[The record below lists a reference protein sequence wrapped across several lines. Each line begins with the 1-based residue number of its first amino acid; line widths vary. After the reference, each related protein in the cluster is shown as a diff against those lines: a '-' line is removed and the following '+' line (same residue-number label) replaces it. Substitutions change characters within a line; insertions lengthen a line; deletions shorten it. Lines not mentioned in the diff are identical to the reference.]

1 LKYQEVKREGLDSE
15 AAAETI
21 HKEIEEVTSEMPMLE
36 KHMTVLSTMVSLGTL
51 AGLLGTV
58 TG

>member
-1 LKYQEVKREGLDSE
+1 LKYQEVKSLDSE

-21 HKEIEEVTSEMPMLE
+21 HKEIEEVTSLEMPML
-36 KHMTVLSTMVSLGTL
+36 KHDCTFYNGIFRYSCRIIR
-51 AGLLGTV
+51 TV

>member
-21 HKEIEEVTSEMPMLE
+21 HKEIEVTSLETMLE

>member
-1 LKYQEVKREGLDSE
+1 
-15 AAAETI
+15 
-21 HKEIEEVTSEMPMLE
+21 MLE

-58 TG
+58 TGMIKAFSALSAAGTQIKLLLQMVF